1 MSNLIHV
8 TWKFLPAFLNLP
20 PPRVD
25 CLTAILGSPEISDVI
40 PLVINFPVGDW
51 FHGKNVQKRRIFFP
65 IFDFVIFFS
74 GVVGEIKDEKKK
86 SKKSRWV
93 WIE

>member
-20 PPRVD
+20 PPRED

-51 FHGKNVQKRRIFFP
+51 FHGKNVQKRPKFLILWF
-65 IFDFVIFFS
+65 FFS
-74 GVVGEIKDEKKK
+74 GVVGEIKDEKEK
-86 SKKSRWV
+86 
-93 WIE
+93 E